1 MKSDLMRAGGL
12 LGATIVMAGGAVW
25 ASPHL
30 GLAATSNGLNEE
42 RLYSI
47 LNMTEDP
54 TVWAACPLD
63 QSGLRAQIESRLADN
78 NLAPVFSP
86 IADGPD
92 VMMHEVEARLA
103 ENDACDWTIRVNY
116 QGNSHTLVR

>member
-1 MKSDLMRAGGL
+1 MQSDLMRAGSL
-12 LGATIVMAGGAVW
+12 LVATAVLAGGAVW

-30 GLAATSNGLNEE
+30 GLAATDLPREQ

-47 LNMTEDP
+47 LNITEDP
-54 TVWAACPLD
+54 SVWAACPLD
-63 QSGLRAQIESRLADN
+63 QSALRSRIESRLAAN
-78 NLAPVFSP
+78 NLDAVYSP

-92 VMMHEVEARLA
+92 VMMHEAEARMA
-103 ENDACDWTIRVNY
+103 DDQDCDWTIRVNY